1 MARRLSERDIINIGG
16 IPIPPALLRHRT
28 AVPGAG
34 EWIDKVI
41 WGVQQYPAAGTTFL
55 DYFLTTS
62 PVLFTSNMEAA
73 GQLPGDK
80 EFLIRAIGVQ
90 VIHTAAVAQTDIADF
105 FSIIQRGVARLFIGN
120 KDYSEWPIY
129 LLPASGG
136 GYGDAF
142 TNTAATLHLSITNG
156 VPDVRNSY
164 TLARP
169 LLIPRQLNFRVR
181 LEWPAAT
188 ATTSAFD
195 VRVMLKG
202 EISRQI
208 Q

>member
-1 MARRLSERDIINIGG
+1 MPQAVPSRNIVNIGG
-16 IPIPPALLRHRT
+16 IPIPPQLLRHRVS
-28 AVPGAG
+28 VPGAG

-41 WGVQQYPAAGTTFL
+41 WANQTYPAAGITFL

-62 PVLFTSNMEAA
+62 AVLFTSNMEAA

-80 EFLIRAIGVQ
+80 EFLIRSIGVQ
-90 VIHTAAVAQTDIADF
+90 VINSAAAAQTDIADY
-105 FSIIQRGVARLFIGN
+105 FSVIQRGVARLFIGN

-136 GYGDAF
+136 VAGLRY
-142 TNTAATLHLSITNG
+142 TNTAATLGLVLSNG
-156 VPDVRNSY
+156 VPDTRNSY
-164 TLARP
+164 TLSRP

-188 ATTSAFD
+188 AVTSD
-195 VRVMLKG
+195 LIVRVLLKG